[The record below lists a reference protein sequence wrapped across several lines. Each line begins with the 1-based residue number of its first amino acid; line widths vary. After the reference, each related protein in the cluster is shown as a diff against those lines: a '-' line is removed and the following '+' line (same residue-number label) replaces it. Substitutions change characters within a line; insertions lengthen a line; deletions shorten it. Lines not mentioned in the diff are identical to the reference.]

1 MTHRLQP
8 HQSTTVRLVRWFR
21 TVDGW
26 QSEIVRGRL
35 LEHHDGVWR
44 LVSFEDGEEREY
56 PDAAWSLCH
65 E

>member
-1 MTHRLQP
+1 MTHRLQSR
-8 HQSTTVRLVRWFR
+8 QSVTVRLVRWFR
-21 TVDGW
+21 TEDGW

-44 LVSFEDGEEREY
+44 LLAAEDDTSRDY
-56 PDAAWSLCH
+56 PDTTWSLCH